1 MVSLRGL
8 ILIQRFQ
15 RWKKKIDIAG
25 FVRNVDIDAK
35 LQFSLR
41 LLESNFELNSINGNI
56 ISSKAKQKQTNK
68 IKEGT

>member
-1 MVSLRGL
+1 ME
-8 ILIQRFQ
+8 
-15 RWKKKIDIAG
+15 KKIDIAG

>member
-68 IKEGT
+68 VKERT

>member
-1 MVSLRGL
+1 ME
-8 ILIQRFQ
+8 
-15 RWKKKIDIAG
+15 KKIDIAG

-68 IKEGT
+68 IKERT

>member
-15 RWKKKIDIAG
+15 RWKKKIDISG

-41 LLESNFELNSINGNI
+41 LLESNFELNSINGNM